1 MNFTKKEFLLTF
13 ILLALLNV
21 ILRLP
26 TTPHEIGW
34 DSFAI
39 HASANTIST
48 FGYAKWWLN
57 LSGVF
62 GFYPYSYASAVPFF
76 LSGISQLTSIDM
88 EWTIWVY
95 CVLISMLSALTA
107 YLMASSIRD
116 DQLFSLIVA
125 ILYSISSGILYFT
138 TWTVSTR
145 GLFIVLLPLFIYLLL
160 KSRNSKKNMILLLSL
175 CILLAAIH
183 HLFYFLAILFIA
195 IILTF
200 FIFKTKIILYLNRVN
215 PNLESIIIIVCFIF
229 MFLFPF
235 VTKTFIESG
244 SRYGWITS
252 QVVEYSRF
260 IGILVFIFIGS
271 IFHLI
276 FKKQKT
282 FEEWFVLFSL
292 IGFTPFFYLANYG
305 KWFFLSL
312 SFIMIGIGVLNAIYS
327 LMNKKKSYAAIVLLI
342 FLLSSLIYSGY
353 FQYIHNQD
361 DTNRYMDDE
370 TYRVSLW
377 MKDTIQEPTFA
388 GDKFLGIRTLSIS
401 EVPMLTGQGFNDISY
416 GFVNPEVLDV
426 SKAYSALSPNF
437 YLYEPYVVNGPSSSW
452 VLWSMRTT
460 SYNSE
465 GSYAQRHVES
475 YNFSYFIE
483 QIRGSSSFGRSLTS
497 TESKLYDSGN
507 IRVWSLT

>member
-1 MNFTKKEFLLTF
+1 MIFTKRDFLLMF
-13 ILLALLNV
+13 FLLALLNV

-39 HASANTIST
+39 HGAANTIST

-88 EWTIWVY
+88 EWTIWIY
-95 CVLISMLSALTA
+95 CVLISILSALTA

-116 DQLFSLIVA
+116 DQLFCLIVS

-160 KSRNSKKNMILLLSL
+160 KATSSKKNMILLMPFFVF
-175 CILLAAIH
+175 LAAIH

-195 IILTF
+195 ILLTLF
-200 FIFKTKIILYLNRVN
+200 VFKAKIISYLNKLN
-215 PNLESIIIIVCFIF
+215 PNLEPIIIITCFMF

-252 QVVEYSRF
+252 QVVEYSHF
-260 IGILVFIFIGS
+260 IGILIFVFIGS
-271 IFHLI
+271 LFYLI
-276 FKKQKT
+276 FKRQKT

-292 IGFTPFFYLANYG
+292 VGFTPFFYLANYG
-305 KWFFLSL
+305 KWFFCL
-312 SFIMIGIGVLNAIYS
+312 YP
-327 LMNKKKSYAAIVLLI
+327 LL
-342 FLLSSLIYSGY
+342 
-353 FQYIHNQD
+353 
-361 DTNRYMDDE
+361 
-370 TYRVSLW
+370 
-377 MKDTIQEPTFA
+377 
-388 GDKFLGIRTLSIS
+388 
-401 EVPMLTGQGFNDISY
+401 
-416 GFVNPEVLDV
+416 
-426 SKAYSALSPNF
+426 
-437 YLYEPYVVNGPSSSW
+437 
-452 VLWSMRTT
+452 
-460 SYNSE
+460 
-465 GSYAQRHVES
+465 
-475 YNFSYFIE
+475 
-483 QIRGSSSFGRSLTS
+483 
-497 TESKLYDSGN
+497 
-507 IRVWSLT
+507 